1 MGILQL
7 QLEEKGCEKGEGE
20 GSLAAMPA
28 VPGHRRLSR
37 GDPIGQSANPHHSA
51 CTNGQR

>member
-7 QLEEKGCEKGEGE
+7 QLEEKGFEKGGRGLPE
-20 GSLAAMPA
+20 MPA
-28 VPGHRRLSR
+28 VPGHRRLR
-37 GDPIGQSANPHHSA
+37 ADPIFQSGIPHHSA